1 MYHNGYVETLP
12 VQLPEVQDKIKDYF
26 ANHYNHNDLT
36 VNKKEICDDFKQKF
50 IPWLN
55 QGHIKFK
62 GLEKFPYVYI
72 INGVSEFIPTVMT
85 EHNLRPVCVEG
96 EYIAYPAYARVLLK
110 SGIKLDNKIDVISL
124 PFCRTGNIHPETCN
138 ILEKSSLVDL
148 AWAGNSGVKETF
160 DLSKVKYDAFSFSK
174 CFGVQYHRIGI
185 AYSKV
190 PIKTLELEA
199 GFTYVNMV
207 GVDLMRHLM
216 SIPPHQLYDKY
227 KNIADKLCKD
237 NGIEPTKH
245 LWIGLKDGKRHSL
258 LEYWMNYLNENG
270 KPRVS

>member
-1 MYHNGYVETLP
+1 MYRNGYVETLP
-12 VQLPEVQDKIKDYF
+12 VQLPEVTIQIKNYF
-26 ANHYNHNDLT
+26 ENYYNHNKLT
-36 VNKKEICDDFKQKF
+36 VNKEKICNDFKERF

-62 GLEKFPYVYI
+62 GLEEFPYVYI
-72 INGVSEFIPTVMT
+72 INGVSEFIPTVLV
-85 EHNLRPVCVEG
+85 EHSLRPICVEG

-110 SGIKLDNKIDVISL
+110 SGIKLENKIDVISL
-124 PFCRTGNIHPETCN
+124 PFCRTGDVHPDTCH
-138 ILEKSSLVDL
+138 ILDKPSLVDL

-160 DLSKVKYDAFSFSK
+160 DLSKVKYVAFSFSK

-207 GVDLMRHLM
+207 GVELMKHLM
-216 SIPPHQLYDKY
+216 SFSPHYLYDKY
-227 KNIADKLCKD
+227 KDITNKLCID

-245 LWIGLKDGKRHSL
+245 LWIGTKNGKRHSL
-258 LEYWMNYLNENG
+258 LEYWMDYLNENR
-270 KPRVS
+270 K

>member
-12 VQLPEVQDKIKDYF
+12 VQLPEVTDRVRDYF
-26 ANHYNHNDLT
+26 SNYYNHNELT
-36 VNKKEICDDFKQKF
+36 VNKKKICDDFKERF

-55 QGHIKFK
+55 LGHIKFK
-62 GLEKFPYVYI
+62 GLDKFPFVYI
-72 INGVSEFIPTVMT
+72 INGVSEFIPAVMA
-85 EHNLRPVCVEG
+85 EHSLRPVCEEG
-96 EYIAYPAYARVLLK
+96 EYIAYPAYARVMLK

-124 PFCRTGNIHPETCN
+124 PFCRTGDIHPNTCQ
-138 ILEKSSLVDL
+138 ILEKPSLVDL

-160 DLSKVKYDAFSFSK
+160 DLSKVKYAAFSFSK

-199 GFTYVNMV
+199 GYTYVNMV

-216 SIPPHQLYDKY
+216 TISPHYLYDKY
-227 KNIADKLCKD
+227 RDITDKLCRD
-237 NGIEPTKH
+237 NEVEPTKH
-245 LWIGLKDGKRHSL
+245 LWIGRKDGKRHSL
-258 LEYWMNYLNENG
+258 LEYWMKYLNEN
-270 KPRVS
+270 R

>member
-12 VQLPEVQDKIKDYF
+12 VQLPEVQDRVKDYF
-26 ANHYNHNDLT
+26 ANYYNHNELT
-36 VNKKEICDDFKQKF
+36 VNKQKICDDFKERF

-62 GLEKFPYVYI
+62 GLEKFPFVYI
-72 INGVSEFIPTVMT
+72 VNGVSEFIPTVLT
-85 EHNLRPVCVEG
+85 EHSLRPICVEG

-110 SGIKLDNKIDVISL
+110 SGIKLENKINVISL
-124 PFCRTGNIHPETCN
+124 PFCRTGDIHPETCH
-138 ILEKSSLVDL
+138 ILEKPSLVDL

-160 DLSKVKYDAFSFSK
+160 DLSKVKYVAFSFSK

-216 SIPPHQLYDKY
+216 FISPNYLYDKY
-227 KNIADKLCKD
+227 RGIAEKLCTD

-245 LWIGLKDGKRHSL
+245 LWIGLKEGKRHSL
-258 LEYWMNYLNENG
+258 LEYWMKYLNENG

>member
-72 INGVSEFIPTVMT
+72 INGVSEFIHNVLP
-85 EHNLRPVCVEG
+85 EHSLRPVCVEK
-96 EYIAYPAYARVLLK
+96 EYKAYAGYAKLFMKTGIRLK
-110 SGIKLDNKIDVISL
+110 NKIDVISL
-124 PFCRTGNIHPETCN
+124 PFCRTGDIHPETCN
-138 ILEKSSLVDL
+138 ILEKPSLVDL

-160 DLSKVKYDAFSFSK
+160 DLSKVAYTAFSFSK

-185 AYSKV
+185 VYSKT
-190 PIKTLELEA
+190 PIYTFELEA
-199 GFTYVNMV
+199 DYTYVNMV
-207 GVDLMRHLM
+207 GVDLMRYLMM
-216 SIPPHQLYDKY
+216 SITPNQLYDKY
-227 KNIADKLCKD
+227 KHITDKLCKD
-237 NGIEPTKH
+237 NGVEPTKH
-245 LWIGLKDGKRHSL
+245 LWIGLKNGDRHSI
-258 LEYWMNYLNENG
+258 LEYCMKWINEN
-270 KPRVS
+270 R